1 MSGYQKIICLNEI
14 NCRSFYSDKI
24 MSYLRSAFKIKRY
37 TPICFNNLNDALEQC
52 IELSI
57 KYVLIVGYTEEWAEN
72 AIKNALQKGIY
83 PILIN
88 YNSKQNFSTHS
99 EIVFDFSYYAET
111 VADKIIGEDIR
122 CVVLLGFDCVDK
134 IDLYAVLGIVSS
146 CKKRN
151 IEYRFV
157 YANETPPDDITGET
171 LLLCKN
177 EILKIYVK
185 NLSRSGLQIKSFKT
199 EFENDDEV
207 KANFK
212 LFSQSV
218 VETVGVL
225 EKMKFGCSV
234 NIMHPANRNIEL
246 NLKDIEVKN
255 LQLLFTQDDKSN
267 HKIHSLLKYDYT
279 PYVEI
284 IECLI
289 DKLDFKRMTK
299 RLYMSMRSV
308 KNYVKDLCIESD
320 CAGKKELVEL
330 LSGNFYMNTEEIT

>member
-14 NCRSFYSDKI
+14 NCRSFYLDKI

-37 TPICFNNLNDALEQC
+37 TPICFNKMNDALEQC

-57 KYVLIVGYTEEWAEN
+57 KYVLIVGYTEEWAES

-122 CVVLLGFDCVDK
+122 YVVLLGFDCGDK
-134 IDLYAVLGIVSS
+134 IDLYAVLGIVAS

-157 YANETPPDDITGET
+157 YANETPSDDITGET

-185 NLSRSGLQIKSFKT
+185 NLSRNELQIKSFKT

-212 LFSQSV
+212 LFSQCV

-234 NIMHPANRNIEL
+234 NITYPANRNIEL
-246 NLKDIEVKN
+246 NIKDINVKN
-255 LQLLFTQDDKSN
+255 LQLLFTQNDKSN
-267 HKIHSLLKYDYT
+267 CKIHSLLKYDYT

-289 DKLDFKRMTK
+289 DKMDFRRMTK

-308 KNYVKDLCIESD
+308 KNYVKDLCVESD

-330 LSGNFYMNTEEIT
+330 LSGNFYMNTEELP